1 MTHYF
6 TDNRHLDQ
14 NRKEF
19 SFRFWCFNYTFIT
32 DNGVFAKGGIDE
44 GSKIL
49 LNTLGEQELGSKI
62 LDVGC
67 GYGTIGVILGKKFT
81 NAKIDMIDVNPRALE
96 LAQLNLQKNDVEAN
110 VFMSDGLANVENR
123 DYTDIVTNPPIRA
136 GKKVIYS
143 FFENSYDHLINGGNL
158 WVVIRRQHGA
168 ESAIKFIKEK
178 FGNCEVINKDKG
190 FYILRATK

>member
-110 VFMSDGLANVENR
+110 VFMSDGLANVEDH